1 LLRYAL
7 SPVLP
12 QVPFRLAAAAGL
24 TGRPPPAPFSAERAL
39 LAAQATCVDNGA
51 MAPQGSAAVPAQSAT
66 AAHGTTAA
74 LLAGYLHAVG
84 VRHLFCYPGE
94 SVIDFMEASRRRGIE
109 LVPAV
114 REGTAAFMAQ
124 AAAMATGLPGVCL
137 STLGPGST
145 ALLNG
150 VASATLDRVPV
161 LAVSGQIE
169 SSREQFFTHQV
180 VDHGRMFAPA
190 AKLALRLE
198 PASADTVIRK
208 ALRTAVAER
217 PGAVHL
223 TVTADAWLVPPG
235 AASAGPASAGPAS
248 AGPASADAALS
259 GVSDA
264 IIPPPL
270 TAAAGSVDVHGD
282 GDPLRVLRAAR
293 RPVILAGIAA
303 LRCAAGPEL
312 VSLAERAGLPVVVS
326 PMAKGTFPEDHP
338 YFAGVLDMAGHRVVW
353 DLLAGADLILAAGFD
368 PVELISP
375 WSVTTPVLH
384 LDTTPNTD
392 QVYAS
397 AHELVGHVGAI
408 LRWITAQW
416 SGQPRWAEAEVAS
429 HRARLRAAWQA
440 GRAEGKL
447 NPSDVVEIARQ
458 ATPPDTIVTTD
469 VGSHKIMAGQA
480 WQAREP
486 RSVLMTNG
494 LSAMGFGVPA
504 AIAAKLTRP
513 DRPVLALVGD
523 GGFAMTATEMRIAAT
538 LDLPVTVVVFT
549 DNSLNRIELR
559 QQLMGYPPTATRMG
573 GTDLAALAEAMGCDG
588 IRVDTPAALEKAL
601 ADFGPRSQPSAGS
614 RPLVIEARIAPA
626 QYEAQF

>member
-1 LLRYAL
+1 MAQR
-7 SPVLP
+7 SD
-12 QVPFRLAAAAGL
+12 AAAAQGS
-24 TGRPPPAPFSAERAL
+24 TVPAPAPTQGSTSPGPERAEE
-39 LAAQATCVDNGA
+39 
-51 MAPQGSAAVPAQSAT
+51 ST
-66 AAHGTTAA
+66 AAR
-74 LLAGYLHAVG
+74 LAGYLHAVG
-84 VRHLFCYPGE
+84 VRHVFGYPGE
-94 SVIDFMEASRRRGIE
+94 SVIDFMEAARHRGIE
-109 LVPAV
+109 VVSAV
-114 REGTAAFMAQ
+114 REGTAAFMAE
-124 AAAMATGLPGVCL
+124 AAAMVTGRPGVCL

-145 ALLNG
+145 AVLNG

-180 VDHGRMFAPA
+180 VDHDRLFAPVT
-190 AKLALRLE
+190 KLALRLD

-223 TVTADAWLVPPG
+223 TVTADAWPVPCG
-235 AASAGPASAGPAS
+235 SR
-248 AGPASADAALS
+248 DQ
-259 GVSDA
+259 
-264 IIPPPL
+264 ITPPPL
-270 TAAAGSVDVHGD
+270 TPAAGSVDVYGD

-312 VSLAERAGLPVVVS
+312 LRLAELAGFPVVVS
-326 PMAKGTFPEDHP
+326 PMAKGVFPEDHP

-375 WSVTTPVLH
+375 WSVTTPVVH

-397 AHELVGHVGAI
+397 AHELVGHVAALLG
-408 LRWITAQW
+408 WIAAQW
-416 SGQPRWAEAEVAS
+416 SGEPRWAEAEVAA
-429 HRARLRAAWQA
+429 HRARLRAAWLA
-440 GRAEGKL
+440 GRAEGQL
-447 NPSDVVEIARQ
+447 NPSDVVTIARE
-458 ATPPDTIVTTD
+458 AAPADTIVTTD

-480 WQAREP
+480 WQAAGP

-513 DRPVLALVGD
+513 DRPVIALVGD
-523 GGFAMTATEMRIAAT
+523 GGFAMAATEMRIASA
-538 LDLPVTVVVFT
+538 LGLPVTVVVFA
-549 DNSLNRIELR
+549 DGSLNRIELR
-559 QQLMGYPPTATRMG
+559 QTLMGYPPTATRMDG
-573 GTDLAALAEAMGCDG
+573 MDLVTLAEAMDCDG
-588 IRVDTPAALEKAL
+588 VRVDSPAGLEKAL
-601 ADFGPRSQPSAGS
+601 AGFGARS
-614 RPLVIEARIAPA
+614 RPLVVEARIDTA
-626 QYEAQF
+626 QYEVQF

>member
-1 LLRYAL
+1 M
-7 SPVLP
+7 
-12 QVPFRLAAAAGL
+12 
-24 TGRPPPAPFSAERAL
+24 
-39 LAAQATCVDNGA
+39 ATCVDNGV
-51 MAPQGSAAVPAQSAT
+51 MAQESASVPAPG
-66 AAHGTTAA
+66 AAAGRSSVAA
-74 LLAGYLHAVG
+74 LLAGYVHAAG
-84 VRHLFCYPGE
+84 VRHIFGYPGE
-94 SVIDFMEASRRRGIE
+94 SVIDFLEASRHQGIE
-109 LVPAV
+109 LVSAV

-124 AAAMATGLPGVCL
+124 AAAMATGRPGVCL

-145 ALLNG
+145 AVLNG

-180 VDHGRMFAPA
+180 IDHGRLFAPA

-223 TVTADAWLVPPG
+223 TVTADTWLAPAG
-235 AASAGPASAGPAS
+235 ADPA
-248 AGPASADAALS
+248 
-259 GVSDA
+259 VV
-264 IIPPPL
+264 IPPL
-270 TAAAGSVDVHGD
+270 AAAAGSVDVYGE

-303 LRCAAGPEL
+303 LRCAAGPQL
-312 VSLAERAGLPVVVS
+312 LALAERAGIPVVVS

-338 YFAGVLDMAGHRVVW
+338 YFAGVLDMAGYRVVW
-353 DLLAGADLILAAGFD
+353 ELLASADLILAAGFD

-375 WSVTTPVLH
+375 WSVSTPVMH

-408 LRWITAQW
+408 LDWLTAQW
-416 SGQPRWAEAEVAS
+416 FTAPGLTAQGSGAPRWTEGEVAA
-429 HRARLRAAWQA
+429 HRARLRSAWLA

-447 NPSDVVEIARQ
+447 NPADVVMIAR
-458 ATPPDTIVTTD
+458 AAAPPDTIVTTD
-469 VGSHKIMAGQA
+469 VGSHKIMAGQV

-486 RSVLMTNG
+486 RTVLMTNG

-504 AIAAKLTRP
+504 AIAAKLTHP
-513 DRPVLALVGD
+513 GRPVIALVGD
-523 GGFAMTATEMRIAAT
+523 GGFAMTATEMRIAAA
-538 LDLPVTVVVFT
+538 LGLALTVVVFT

-559 QQLMGYPPTATRMG
+559 QQAMGYPPTATRMG

-588 IRVDTPAALEKAL
+588 VRVDTPAALEKAL
-601 ADFGPRSQPSAGS
+601 AGLGDRPGASSGS
-614 RPLVIEARIAPA
+614 RPLVIEARIDPA